1 MTAGAGLPAPLI
13 SWAPMTHASHHLTL
27 ADIAR
32 HLDVAFE
39 GDANQTIRGLAT
51 LKEAAPDQVAFL
63 ANRAYL
69 KDLAATQ
76 AAAVLLHPEHGKNCP
91 VARLEMENPYLG
103 YAKLS
108 QLFDP
113 LPARDVP
120 GIHPTAVVAE
130 GVTLGA
136 NVSIQAHAVIEAG
149 VVLGDR
155 VVIGAG
161 SVIGADSIIGEGTRL
176 HANVTVCHGVVIGKR
191 SILQSGCVIGGDGF
205 GFAHDGAGWHKI
217 AQLGGVVLGDDVEVG
232 SCSSID
238 RGALGDTVIG
248 NDVKIDGQVQ
258 IAHNVTIGDHSAL
271 AGCVGIAGSTKVG
284 KHCMLGGG
292 VGLSGHLTICDGV
305 QVTGMSLVTNSI
317 HEPGVYSSG
326 TGAMSNAQ
334 WRKNAVRF
342 KQLDDIAKRL
352 SRVEKSQR
360 SE

>member
-1 MTAGAGLPAPLI
+1 
-13 SWAPMTHASHHLTL
+13 MTHALHHHTL

-32 HLDVAFE
+32 HLGVAFV
-39 GDANQTIRGLAT
+39 GDADKPIRGLAT
-51 LKEAAPDQVAFL
+51 LKEAQPDQVAFL

-69 KDLAATQ
+69 KDLATTQ

-91 VARLEMENPYLG
+91 VPKLEMENPYLG

-113 LPARDVP
+113 LPARDKP
-120 GIHPTAVVAE
+120 GVHPTAVVAE
-130 GVTLGA
+130 NVTMGKG
-136 NVSIQAHAVIEAG
+136 VSIQAHAVVEEG
-149 VVLGDR
+149 VTLGDH
-155 VVIGAG
+155 VVVGAG
-161 SVIGADSIIGEGTRL
+161 SVIGADSIVGEKTRL

-191 SILQSGCVIGGDGF
+191 VILQSGCVIGGDGF
-205 GFAHDGAGWHKI
+205 GFAHDGGGWHKI

-238 RGALGDTVIG
+238 RGALGNTLIG
-248 NDVKIDGQVQ
+248 NDVKIDSQVQ
-258 IAHNVTIGDHSAL
+258 IAHNVIIGAHSAL
-271 AGCVGIAGSTKVG
+271 AGCVGIAGSTQVG

-317 HEPGVYSSG
+317 HKPGVYSSG
-326 TGAMSNAQ
+326 TGAMANSQ

-352 SRVEKSQR
+352 LRMEKNTR
-360 SE
+360 DT

>member
-1 MTAGAGLPAPLI
+1 
-13 SWAPMTHASHHLTL
+13 MTHASHHLTL

-51 LKEAAPDQVAFL
+51 LKEAAPDQIAFL

-136 NVSIQAHAVIEAG
+136 DVSIQAHAVIEPG

-161 SVIGADSIIGEGTRL
+161 SVIGADSIIGDGTRL

>member
-1 MTAGAGLPAPLI
+1 
-13 SWAPMTHASHHLTL
+13 MTHASHTITL

-32 HLDVAFE
+32 HLEIAFD
-39 GDANQTIRGLAT
+39 GDASRPIRGLAT
-51 LKEAAPDQVAFL
+51 LKEAEPDQIAFL

-69 KDLAATQ
+69 KDLATTR

-91 VARLEMENPYLG
+91 VPKLETLNPYLA
-103 YAKLS
+103 YARVS

-113 LPARDVP
+113 LIARESP
-120 GIHPTAVVAE
+120 GIHDTAVIADDAILGE
-130 GVTLGA
+130 G
-136 NVSIQAHAVIEAG
+136 VSIQAHAVIESG
-149 VVLGDR
+149 VTLGDR
-155 VVIGAG
+155 VVVGAG
-161 SVIGADSIIGEGTRL
+161 SVVGADTTIGEGSRL
-176 HANVTVCHGVVIGKR
+176 HANVTVCHGCVIGKR
-191 SILQSGCVIGGDGF
+191 VILQSGCVIGGDGF

-238 RGALGDTVIG
+238 RGALGDTLIG
-248 NDVKIDGQVQ
+248 RDVKIDSQVQ
-258 IAHNVTIGDHSAL
+258 IAHNVIIGDHSAL
-271 AGCVGIAGSTKVG
+271 AGCVGIAGSTRVG

-317 HEPGVYSSG
+317 NEPGVYSSG
-326 TGAMSNAQ
+326 TGAMNNTQ

-342 KQLDDIAKRL
+342 KQLDELAKRL
-352 SRVEKSQR
+352 NKLEKNHR